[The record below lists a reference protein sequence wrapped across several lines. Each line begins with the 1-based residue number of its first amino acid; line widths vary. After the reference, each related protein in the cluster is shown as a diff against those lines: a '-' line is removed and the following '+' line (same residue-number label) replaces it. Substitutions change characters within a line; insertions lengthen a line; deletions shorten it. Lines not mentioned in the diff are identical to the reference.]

1 MVYTINIV
9 TENRPG
15 VLYRVAG
22 LLTKRKINI
31 ENLSAYETKKP
42 GVSQII
48 ITADISPEV
57 IDTLVKQM
65 DKIVE
70 IMNIKYHVAHR

>member
-9 TENRPG
+9 TENKPG
-15 VLYRVAG
+15 VMYRLTG

-31 ENLSAYETKKP
+31 ENLNAYETKKP
-42 GVSQII
+42 GISQIT
-48 ITADISPEV
+48 ITADINPAV

-70 IMNIKYHVAHR
+70 IINIKYHMAHR

>member
-9 TENRPG
+9 TENKPG
-15 VLYRVAG
+15 VMYRLTG

-31 ENLSAYETKKP
+31 ENLNAFETKKT
-42 GVSQII
+42 GISQITV
-48 ITADISPEV
+48 TADIDPAV

-65 DKIVE
+65 DRIVE
-70 IMNIKYHVAHR
+70 IINIKYHIAHR